1 LNGGDNAGMG
11 WHGHLRLDYRLADG
25 RTVGHDRHDGP
36 LRVLQRLYP
45 EGPGVC
51 HQVLVHPPG
60 GLAGGDELDVDLSL
74 AAGSHVLLTT
84 PGATRFY
91 RSKGSLAVQRV
102 NARVADGARLE
113 WLPLEA
119 IAFDGCR
126 AENRLRF
133 ELAPGAEMIGWD
145 VLALGLPASDAA
157 FRRGQVLQ
165 DVRIPG
171 AWLER
176 GLIDA
181 VDHRLLDGPLGWG
194 GQRTLGMLW
203 FAAGSAIA
211 GERRQALQDV
221 ARAPDDDPGLD
232 AGCTSPNDRV
242 VVLRVLGSRV
252 EPVMQRLSH
261 TWSAWRQQAWQRAAC
276 APRVWRT

>member
-1 LNGGDNAGMG
+1 MT

-45 EGPGVC
+45 EGPAVC

-60 GLAGGDELDVDLSL
+60 GLAGGDELDVELSL
-74 AAGSHVLLTT
+74 TRGSHALLTT

-91 RSKGSLAVQRV
+91 RSKGPLAVQRV
-102 NARVADGARLE
+102 NARLADGARLE
-113 WLPLEA
+113 WLPLET

-126 AENRLRF
+126 AENRLSF
-133 ELAPGAEMIGWD
+133 DLAPGAEMMGWD

-165 DVRIPG
+165 DVRLPG

-181 VDHRLLDGPLGWG
+181 ADHRLLDGPLGWA
-194 GQRTLGMLW
+194 GQRALGMLW
-203 FAAGSAIA
+203 FGAGAPID
-211 GERRQALQDV
+211 GTRRQALLDT
-221 ARAPDDDPGLD
+221 AREAGHDAVLD

-242 VVLRVLGSRV
+242 VVLRVLGPRV
-252 EPVMQRLSH
+252 EPVMQRLLR
-261 TWSAWRQQAWQRAAC
+261 TRAAWRRQAWDLAAC